1 MCADLWHS
9 LFGLGAM
16 MVEGRSGTGWE
27 RMRLAP
33 VGEPV
38 VVRDDEGAEA
48 LAILPDCLSIRYVAG
63 KLIGTPVGWRWRTL
77 GY

>member
-1 MCADLWHS
+1 
-9 LFGLGAM
+9 
-16 MVEGRSGTGWE
+16 
-27 RMRLAP
+27 MRLAP